1 MKNYTTR
8 IGLSANYNEEIFDQ
22 QIIHIVEGPQID
34 AFSETSINALTS
46 SVFKISEQSD
56 RMGYRLQ
63 GDSIPPISSAD
74 IISEP
79 VALGSIQVPNDGN
92 PIILLNDKQTV
103 GGYTKIATVCAMD
116 LQVLAQKQPGSE
128 IQFEWISV
136 EQATEQL
143 KEKEHKFLQE
153 LTNIEQNQYMI

>member
-63 GDSIPPISSAD
+63 GDSIPPIASAD
-74 IISEP
+74 IISETCSTGKYP
-79 VALGSIQVPNDGN
+79 SA
-92 PIILLNDKQTV
+92 K
-103 GGYTKIATVCAMD
+103 
-116 LQVLAQKQPGSE
+116 
-128 IQFEWISV
+128 
-136 EQATEQL
+136 
-143 KEKEHKFLQE
+143 
-153 LTNIEQNQYMI
+153 